1 MIRASA
7 ALMVGM
13 GCVVL
18 AGTAHADSCAKS
30 RDYILENAAELPQK
44 PQVYRDLFKDCLE
57 TLQFSNVKDA
67 FILQAGA
74 IAVIPRNDSV
84 SATASTLAQFC
95 TRFPKGNLHFIG
107 RKIQAQAASIS
118 RAVRLSTQSTP
129 CEKISGGG

>member
-1 MIRASA
+1 MIG
-7 ALMVGM
+7 L

-18 AGTAHADSCAKS
+18 AGTAHADSCGKS

-44 PQVYRDLFKDCLE
+44 PQVYQELFKDCLE
-57 TLQFSNVKDA
+57 TLQLSNVKDA

-95 TRFPKGNLHFIG
+95 TRFPRGNLHFIG